1 MKNRV
6 SRISDFGQSI
16 WLDYIRRNFILSGEL
31 KKMIDEDGLK
41 GVTSNPA
48 IFEEAIA
55 KSNDYKETLTA
66 MAKTDISANDM
77 FWSIAIEDVQ
87 NAAGLFTAVYEKTNR
102 LDGYVSLEVSPNLA
116 LDTERT
122 IAEAHALWKAV
133 NRKNVMIK
141 VPGTKEG
148 LPAIEELISEGINVN
163 VTLLFGLDRYRQV
176 AEAYIAGL
184 EKRAKDGKPLHNVA
198 SVASFFLS
206 RIDATVDPMLEELAK
221 KNDEKSIVAS
231 RLTGKVAIACAKAA
245 YQVYKEVFGSER
257 FRALE
262 AMGAKPQRLLWA
274 STGTKNKAYS
284 DVMYVDELIGSD
296 TVNTVP
302 TQTLNAYRDHGNP
315 AARLEENIKETQLVL
330 QQLRE
335 LGIDLK
341 LVSEKLE
348 DEGIQK
354 FIQPFEHL
362 LQVIDQKRLEEAAS

>member
-6 SRISDFGQSI
+6 SKISDFGQSI

-87 NAAGLFTAVYEKTNR
+87 NAADLFTAVYEKTNK

-163 VTLLFGLDRYRQV
+163 VTLLFDLDRYHQV

-284 DVMYVDELIGSD
+284 DVMYVDELIGPD

>member
-1 MKNRV
+1 
-6 SRISDFGQSI
+6 
-16 WLDYIRRNFILSGEL
+16 
-31 KKMIDEDGLK
+31 MIDEDGLK

-48 IFEEAIA
+48 IFEEAIG